1 MNKKIIKYKIILLIM
16 ASLFLFCFIVMN
28 YINISNII
36 KYKKGDIIKV
46 QANIEESNYYEYGL
60 IKRKYPYLVYSFI
73 YDDKKIT
80 ISNMLSDNTFT
91 NKKLITIY
99 YDKINNREVM
109 LPSIKNFI
117 LSFMFFVLSIIIIV
131 YAINLKRIYT

>member
-80 ISNMLSDNTFT
+80 ISNMLSENTFT

-117 LSFMFFVLSIIIIV
+117 LSFIFFVLSIIIIV

>member
-28 YINISNII
+28 YINVSNII

-99 YDKINNREVM
+99 YDKTNNREVM

-117 LSFMFFVLSIIIIV
+117 LSFIFFVLSIIIIV
-131 YAINLKRIYT
+131 YAINLKRIHT

>member
-1 MNKKIIKYKIILLIM
+1 M

-46 QANIEESNYYEYGL
+46 QANIEESNYYEYEL

-117 LSFMFFVLSIIIIV
+117 LSFIFFVLSIIIIV
-131 YAINLKRIYT
+131 YAINLKRIILKLH

>member
-28 YINISNII
+28 YINVSNII

-117 LSFMFFVLSIIIIV
+117 LSFIFFVLSIIIIV
-131 YAINLKRIYT
+131 YAINLKRIHT

>member
-28 YINISNII
+28 YINITNIM

-80 ISNMLSDNTFT
+80 ISNMLSSNSFT

-109 LPSIKNFI
+109 LPSIKSFI
-117 LSFMFFVLSIIIIV
+117 LSFIFLVLSIIIIV
-131 YAINLKRIYT
+131 YAINLKRIYA

>member
-117 LSFMFFVLSIIIIV
+117 LSFIFFLLSIIIIV

>member
-28 YINISNII
+28 YINVSNII

-80 ISNMLSDNTFT
+80 ISNMLSENTFT

-117 LSFMFFVLSIIIIV
+117 LSFIFFVLSIIIIV

>member
-16 ASLFLFCFIVMN
+16 ASSFLFCFIVMN
-28 YINISNII
+28 YINVSNII

-99 YDKINNREVM
+99 YDKTNNREVM

-117 LSFMFFVLSIIIIV
+117 LSFIFFVLSIIIIV

>member
-28 YINISNII
+28 YINITNIM

-80 ISNMLSDNTFT
+80 ISNMLSGNSFT

-109 LPSIKNFI
+109 LPSIKSFI
-117 LSFMFFVLSIIIIV
+117 LSFIFFILSIIIIV
-131 YAINLKRIYT
+131 YAINLKRIYA

>member
-28 YINISNII
+28 YINVSNII

-46 QANIEESNYYEYGL
+46 QANIEESSYYEYGL

-117 LSFMFFVLSIIIIV
+117 LSFIFFVLSIIIIV

>member
-28 YINISNII
+28 YINVSNII

-117 LSFMFFVLSIIIIV
+117 LSFIFFVLSIIIIV

>member
-80 ISNMLSDNTFT
+80 ISNILSDNTFT

-117 LSFMFFVLSIIIIV
+117 LSFIFFVLSIIIIV

>member
-1 MNKKIIKYKIILLIM
+1 M

-28 YINISNII
+28 YINVSNII

-46 QANIEESNYYEYGL
+46 QANIEESSYYEYGL

-117 LSFMFFVLSIIIIV
+117 LSFIFFVLSIIIIV

>member
-1 MNKKIIKYKIILLIM
+1 MKYKIILLIM

-28 YINISNII
+28 YINVSNII

-80 ISNMLSDNTFT
+80 ISNMLSSNSFT

-109 LPSIKNFI
+109 LPSIKTFI
-117 LSFMFFVLSIIIIV
+117 LSFIFFVLSIIIIV
-131 YAINLKRIYT
+131 YAINLKRIYA

>member
-117 LSFMFFVLSIIIIV
+117 LSFIFFVLSIIIIV

>member
-28 YINISNII
+28 YINITNIM

-60 IKRKYPYLVYSFI
+60 IKKKYPYLVYSFI

-80 ISNMLSDNTFT
+80 ISNMLSSNSFT

-109 LPSIKNFI
+109 LPSIKSFI
-117 LSFMFFVLSIIIIV
+117 LSFIFLVLSIIIIV
-131 YAINLKRIYT
+131 YAINLKRIYA

>member
-1 MNKKIIKYKIILLIM
+1 MKNKLIKYKIILLIM
-16 ASLFLFCFIVMN
+16 ASLFLFCFVVMN
-28 YINISNII
+28 YINIKNII

-46 QANIEESNYYEYGL
+46 EASIEDSSYYEYGL

-80 ISNMLSDNTFT
+80 ISNMLSDDSFT
-91 NKKLITIY
+91 NKELITIY

-117 LSFMFFVLSIIIIV
+117 LSFIFFVLSIIIIV

>member
-28 YINISNII
+28 YINITNIM

-46 QANIEESNYYEYGL
+46 QASIEDSSYYEYGL

-73 YDDKKIT
+73 YKDKKIT
-80 ISNMLSDNTFT
+80 ISNMTSDSSFT
-91 NKKLITIY
+91 NKKTITIY
-99 YDKINNREVM
+99 YDTINNREVI
-109 LPSIKNFI
+109 LPSAKSFI
-117 LSFMFFVLSIIIIV
+117 LSFIFFVLSIIIIV
-131 YAINLKRIYT
+131 YAINLKRIYA

>member
-99 YDKINNREVM
+99 YDKTNNREVM
-109 LPSIKNFI
+109 LSSIKNFI
-117 LSFMFFVLSIIIIV
+117 LSFIFFVLSIIIIV

>member
-28 YINISNII
+28 YINITNIM

-46 QANIEESNYYEYGL
+46 QANIEDSNYYEYGL

-80 ISNMLSDNTFT
+80 ISNMLSGNSFT

-109 LPSIKNFI
+109 LPSIKSFI
-117 LSFMFFVLSIIIIV
+117 LSFIFFILSIIIIV
-131 YAINLKRIYT
+131 YAINLKRIYA

>member
-1 MNKKIIKYKIILLIM
+1 MKNKLIKYKIILLIM

-28 YINISNII
+28 YINITNIM

-46 QANIEESNYYEYGL
+46 QANIEDSNYYEYGL

-80 ISNMLSDNTFT
+80 ISNMLSDNSFT
-91 NKKLITIY
+91 NKKTITIY
-99 YDKINNREVM
+99 YDTINNREVM
-109 LPSIKNFI
+109 LPSIRSFI
-117 LSFMFFVLSIIIIV
+117 LSFMFFILSIIIIV
-131 YAINLKRIYT
+131 YAINLKRIYA

>member
-28 YINISNII
+28 YINVSNII
-36 KYKKGDIIKV
+36 KYKKGYIIKV
-46 QANIEESNYYEYGL
+46 QANIEESNYYEYGF

-99 YDKINNREVM
+99 YDKTNNREVM

-117 LSFMFFVLSIIIIV
+117 LSFIFFVLSIIIIV
-131 YAINLKRIYT
+131 YAINLKTIYT

>member
-16 ASLFLFCFIVMN
+16 ASLFLFCFVIMN
-28 YINISNII
+28 YINITNII
-36 KYKKGDIIKV
+36 KYKKGGIIKV
-46 QANIEESNYYEYGL
+46 QASIEDSSYYEYGL

-80 ISNMLSDNTFT
+80 ISNMLSSNSFT

-99 YDKINNREVM
+99 YDKINNREVI
-109 LPSIKNFI
+109 LPTIKSFI
-117 LSFMFFVLSIIIIV
+117 LPFMLFILGVIIIV
-131 YAINLKRIYT
+131 YAIKLNKIY

>member
-1 MNKKIIKYKIILLIM
+1 M

-36 KYKKGDIIKV
+36 KYKKGYIIKV

-117 LSFMFFVLSIIIIV
+117 LSFIFFVLSIIIIV